1 MTLSSCAASSV
12 TVVLN
17 CARMQ
22 LPQQLVELF
31 RLRRTPMPFVHVLGQ
46 GGAAITLDGV
56 ADDDAD
62 TVGGRDKRPLERVD
76 VVAVGLDDVTSER
89 PETFGGIGDREAAS
103 LRMVVVVEHGE
114 IVELEVG
121 GDHDRLPNGT
131 LVGFPVAD
139 QRVDPT

>member
-1 MTLSSCAASSV
+1 
-12 TVVLN
+12 
-17 CARMQ
+17 
-22 LPQQLVELF
+22 
-31 RLRRTPMPFVHVLGQ
+31 MPFVHVLGQ
-46 GGAAITLDGV
+46 GGAAIPDSV

-103 LRMVVVVEHGE
+103 PRMVVVVEHGE

-121 GDHDRLPNGT
+121 GDQIASHTVPSLIS
-131 LVGFPVAD
+131 VAD
-139 QRVDPT
+139 QRIDLTWRAGDLGGQRHAHRQTDSVAKRTG